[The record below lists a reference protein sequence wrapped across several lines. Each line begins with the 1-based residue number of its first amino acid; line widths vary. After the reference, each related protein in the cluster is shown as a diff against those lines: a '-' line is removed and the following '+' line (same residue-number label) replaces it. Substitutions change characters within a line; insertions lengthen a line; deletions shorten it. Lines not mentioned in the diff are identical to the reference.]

1 MIEHRITHHYQPT
14 NTTCSQSAMAM
25 LFSFFGREFTPE
37 EIMAMVPIIKN
48 DEGEDWGTI
57 NQDLASWSITQG
69 FDVDMYTADFQVID
83 LSWADLSKAQLLERM
98 ELAKSKRDIPA
109 LGREWSKIYMQ
120 SYIDFVK
127 VGGRLRIRPYMT
139 TELIDR
145 LLPDSPLL
153 ICVCYNVLY
162 GSGRSQSV
170 GLRKS
175 KSDDLNGKLANHS
188 ILIYGKDDSDN
199 YLVADPWEE
208 PGTHAVEPER
218 LLAAMT
224 AAQMECDN
232 LLFQLRQRD
241 ETMSSIDSGGLT
253 L

>member
-25 LFSFFGREFTPE
+25 LLSFFGRDVSPE
-37 EIMAMVPIIKN
+37 EIVAAVPVIKN

-57 NQDLASWSITQG
+57 NQNLASWSITQG
-69 FDVDMYTADFQVID
+69 FEVDMYTADFQVID
-83 LSWADLSKAQLLERM
+83 LSWVDLPKAQLLERM
-98 ELAKSKRDIPA
+98 ELAKLRRDIPA
-109 LGREWSKIYMQ
+109 LGKDWSKIYMQ
-120 SYIDFVK
+120 SYIDFVNA
-127 VGGRLRIRPYMT
+127 GGRLFIRPYMT
-139 TELIDR
+139 TGLIDS

-153 ICVCYNVLY
+153 TCVCYNVLY
-162 GSGRSQSV
+162 GVGRSQSV
-170 GLRKS
+170 ELRKS
-175 KSDDLNGKLANHS
+175 ESDDLSGKLANHS

-208 PGTHAVEPER
+208 PGAHVVEPER

-232 LLFQLRQRD
+232 LLFQLKPRD
-241 ETMSSIDSGGLT
+241 GTIDSIDSGALIV
-253 L
+253 